1 MPSKDMRF
9 DVVDYIIFA
18 LLLLF
23 SAAIGLFYGFIDK
36 RRKKKKGDGE
46 NGAIEQS
53 TNTAKDYLLAGK
65 SMGVFPTAMS
75 LLASFMSAITI
86 LGTPAEIY
94 IYGTQYWIICISY
107 IFTVY
112 LTATLFMPMFVKL
125 EVTSAYEYL
134 EKRFDR
140 NVRLV
145 ASVIFSVQMIVYMAL
160 VLYAPALALSQVT
173 GLNVWIS
180 VISIGVICTMYTTV
194 GGMKAVMWT
203 DVFQTIIMFVGLLA
217 SVIQGIIDAGGS
229 RAVWQ
234 RALDGGRVE
243 FFNFDPDPTTR
254 HTVWSILFG
263 ATFTWLAIYGFNQT
277 QVQRY
282 LCVPTVRHAK
292 LALLFNLIGLVFIL
306 SLCCGVGLVIF
317 AKYHLCDPLKLGLI
331 KQSDQLYPLFV
342 METLRRFKGL
352 PGIFLACVFS
362 GALSTLSSGLNS
374 LAAVVLAD
382 VIKFFYRKPL
392 TDKQDLLYS
401 KLLSLV
407 FGVVCILVTY
417 LVSLLGNL
425 LQATL
430 SLFGVLSGPIS
441 AIFMIGFF
449 LPWINSA
456 GALIGLIVS
465 VIIQIW
471 IFVGSQVLRSEMRSF
486 RLPTRIDG
494 CTNIRENVTML
505 VNTTITSPIW
515 YQTQTTSLC
524 RTLIKKSPLVPFYGM
539 SYFWY
544 TMFSIFTALIVSVVV
559 SFFTGFRKPES
570 MDPKFIIPV
579 FDILFPFLPERILS
593 KLRFGVRYGQN
604 SIQTDVKDKVQEQ
617 SSSSMQSSRHRMN
630 TINESHSNP
639 TYLHDEKQIGE
650 AEWIVRTKL

>member
-1 MPSKDMRF
+1 MVLGNMRF

-18 LLLLF
+18 LLLIF

-36 RRKKKKGDGE
+36 RRRRKQDEASGD
-46 NGAIEQS
+46 AVEQTKS
-53 TNTAKDYLLAGK
+53 SAKEYLLANK
-65 SMGVFPTAMS
+65 SMGIFPTGMS

-94 IYGTQYWIICISY
+94 VYGTQYWVIGISY

-134 EKRFDR
+134 EKRFDKY
-140 NVRLV
+140 VRLV
-145 ASVIFSVQMIVYMAL
+145 ASLIFSIQMIIYMAI

-180 VISIGVICTMYTTV
+180 VVSIGVICTMYTTV

-217 SVIQGIIDAGGS
+217 SVIQGIIDAGGGK
-229 RAVWQ
+229 AVWK

-254 HTVWSILFG
+254 HTIWSILIG
-263 ATFTWLAIYGFNQT
+263 ATFTWLAIYGFNQA

-292 LALLFNLIGLVFIL
+292 LALLFNLVGLILIL
-306 SLCCGVGLVIF
+306 SLCCGVGLVMF
-317 AKYHLCDPLKLGLI
+317 AKYYACDPLQRALPIICYGNI
-331 KQSDQLYPLFV
+331 KTIQGF
-342 METLRRFKGL
+342 
-352 PGIFLACVFS
+352 A
-362 GALSTLSSGLNS
+362 STLSSGLNS
-374 LAAVVLAD
+374 LAAVVLSD
-382 VIKFFYRKPL
+382 IIKFFYRKPM
-392 TDKQDLLYS
+392 TDAQDLLYS
-401 KLLSLV
+401 KILSLV
-407 FGVVCILVTY
+407 FGVICILITY

-425 LQATL
+425 LQASL

-441 AIFMIGFF
+441 AIFMIGFL
-449 LPWINSA
+449 LPWVNSL

-465 VIIQIW
+465 VIVQIW
-471 IFVGSQVLRSEMRSF
+471 IFLGSQFLRTQMRSF

-494 CTNIRENVTML
+494 CHLMRDNITSL
-505 VNTTITSPIW
+505 FNTTMNSSILS
-515 YQTQTTSLC
+515 TTSLSA
-524 RTLIKKSPLVPFYGM
+524 TMIKKSPLARFYGM

-544 TMFSIFTALIVSVVV
+544 TLMSIFTALTVSLVV
-559 SFFTGFRKPES
+559 SYFTGFRKPEDI
-570 MDPKFIIPV
+570 DPQLMLPA

-593 KLRFGVRYGQN
+593 RLRCGVRYQRD
-604 SIQTDVKDKVQEQ
+604 SDQMKAEEEQ
-617 SSSSMQSSRHRMN
+617 QQASPPYVPMDTPKHRIKMGDECQ
-630 TINESHSNP
+630 INPAYLSND
-639 TYLHDEKQIGE
+639 YDDETMDE
-650 AEWIVRTKL
+650 ERMTRTKL

>member
-1 MPSKDMRF
+1 MAIRDMRF

-23 SAAIGLFYGFIDK
+23 SAAIGFFYGFIDK
-36 RRKKKKGDGE
+36 RKKKKNVDGE
-46 NGAIEQS
+46 TTIEQS
-53 TNTAKDYLLAGK
+53 KSSAKEYLLANK

-86 LGTPAEIY
+86 LGTPAEVY
-94 IYGTQYWIICISY
+94 VYGTQYWIIGISY
-107 IFTVY
+107 IFTI
-112 LTATLFMPMFVKL
+112 LMTSTLFMPMFVKL
-125 EVTSAYEYL
+125 DVTSAYEYL

-140 NVRLV
+140 YVRLI
-145 ASVIFSVQMIVYMAL
+145 ASLIFSIQMVIYMAL

-180 VISIGVICTMYTTV
+180 VISIGVICTIYTTV

-203 DVFQTIIMFVGLLA
+203 DVFQTIVMFVGLLA
-217 SVIQGIIDAGGS
+217 SVIQGGS

-263 ATFTWLAIYGFNQT
+263 ATFTWLAIYGFNQA

-282 LCVPTVRHAK
+282 LCVPTVRDAK
-292 LALLFNLIGLVFIL
+292 LALLFNLVGLIFIL
-306 SLCCGVGLVIF
+306 SLCCGVGLVMF
-317 AKYHLCDPLKLGLI
+317 AKYYACDPLRTGVI
-331 KQSDQLYPLFV
+331 KQTDQLYPLFV
-342 METLRRFKGL
+342 METLKRFKGL

-374 LAAVVLAD
+374 LAAVVLSD
-382 VIKFFYRKPL
+382 IVKFFYRKEM
-392 TDKQDLLYS
+392 TDKQDVWYS
-401 KLLSLV
+401 KMLSLV
-407 FGVVCILVTY
+407 FGVVCILITY

-425 LQATL
+425 LQAAL

-449 LPWINSA
+449 LPWVNSM
-456 GALIGLIVS
+456 GALIALIVS
-465 VIIQIW
+465 VLIQIW
-471 IFVGSQVLRSEMRSF
+471 IFFGSQILRHQMRSF

-494 CTNIRENVTML
+494 CLGVNETMSVL
-505 VNTTITSPIW
+505 FNTTIYSSTW
-515 YQTQTTSLC
+515 NTTTTTSF
-524 RTLIKKSPLVPFYGM
+524 IHKVVKKSPLVRFYGM

-544 TMFSIFTALIVSVVV
+544 TLFSIFTAVIVSLVV
-559 SFFTGFRKPES
+559 SYFTGFTKPEEL
-570 MDPKFIIPV
+570 DPKLMIPV
-579 FDILFPFLPERILS
+579 FDILFPFLPEKILS
-593 KLRFGVRYGQN
+593 KLRFGVRYGQEP
-604 SIQTDVKDKVQEQ
+604 IEIKDKDEEPKPTYEMTTLSSIDPTQRRITITDQ
-617 SSSSMQSSRHRMN
+617 SY
-630 TINESHSNP
+630 SNP
-639 TYLHDEKQIGE
+639 TYINDENNDK
-650 AEWIVRTKL
+650 K

>member
-1 MPSKDMRF
+1 MAPRDMRF

-18 LLLLF
+18 LLLIF

-36 RRKKKKGDGE
+36 RRKKKNIDGE
-46 NGAIEQS
+46 TVVEQS
-53 TNTAKDYLLAGK
+53 KSSAKEYLLANK

-86 LGTPAEIY
+86 LGTPAEVY
-94 IYGTQYWIICISY
+94 VYGTQYWIIGISY
-107 IFTVY
+107 IFTIL
-112 LTATLFMPMFVKL
+112 LTTTLFMPMFVKL

-140 NVRLV
+140 YVRLI
-145 ASVIFSVQMIVYMAL
+145 ASLIFSIQMIIYMAL

-203 DVFQTIIMFVGLLA
+203 DVFQTIVMFVGLLA

-234 RALDGGRVE
+234 KALDGGRVE

-263 ATFTWLAIYGFNQT
+263 ATFTWLAIYGFNQA

-282 LCVPTVRHAK
+282 LCVPTVRDAK
-292 LALLFNLIGLVFIL
+292 LALLFNLVGLIFIL
-306 SLCCGVGLVIF
+306 SLCCGVGLVMF
-317 AKYHLCDPLKLGLI
+317 AKYYACDPLKTGII
-331 KQSDQLYPLFV
+331 KQTDQLYPLFV
-342 METLRRFKGL
+342 METLKRFKGL

-374 LAAVVLAD
+374 LAAVVLSD
-382 VIKFFYRKPL
+382 IIKFFYRKEM
-392 TDKQDLLYS
+392 TDKQDVWYS
-401 KLLSLV
+401 KMLSLV
-407 FGVVCILVTY
+407 FGVVCILITY

-425 LQATL
+425 LQAAL
-430 SLFGVLSGPIS
+430 SLFGVLAGPIS

-449 LPWINSA
+449 LPWVNSM
-456 GALIGLIVS
+456 GALVALIVS
-465 VIIQIW
+465 VLIQIW
-471 IFVGSQVLRSEMRSF
+471 IFFGSQILRHQMRSF

-494 CTNIRENVTML
+494 CLEVNETMSAL
-505 VNTTITSPIW
+505 FNTTIYSSTW
-515 YQTQTTSLC
+515 NKTT
-524 RTLIKKSPLVPFYGM
+524 TMTTIIHKVVKKNPLVRFYGM

-544 TMFSIFTALIVSVVV
+544 TMFSIFTAVIVSLVV
-559 SFFTGFRKPES
+559 SYFTGFRKPEDI
-570 MDPKFIIPV
+570 DPKLMIPV
-579 FDILFPFLPERILS
+579 FDILFPFLPEKILS
-593 KLRFGVRYGQN
+593 KLRFGVRYGTD
-604 SIQTDVKDKVQEQ
+604 SIQIKEKDEEQTPPYEMATLSSIDLKQRQITITDQ
-617 SSSSMQSSRHRMN
+617 SY
-630 TINESHSNP
+630 SNP
-639 TYLHDEKQIGE
+639 TYLNNENNDKQ
-650 AEWIVRTKL
+650 

>member
-36 RRKKKKGDGE
+36 RRKKKKGDVE
-46 NGAIEQS
+46 NGAIGQS

-217 SVIQGIIDAGGS
+217 SVIQGVIDAGGS

-382 VIKFFYRKPL
+382 IIKFFYRKPL

-494 CTNIRENVTML
+494 CTNLRENVTML

-544 TMFSIFTALIVSVVV
+544 TMFSIFTALVVSVVV

-604 SIQTDVKDKVQEQ
+604 SIQADVKDKVQEQ
-617 SSSSMQSSRHRMN
+617 SSRHRMG

-639 TYLHDEKQIGE
+639 TYLHDENNDKKQIGE

>member
-1 MPSKDMRF
+1 MAPRDMRF

-18 LLLLF
+18 LLLIF

-36 RRKKKKGDGE
+36 RRKKKNIDGE
-46 NGAIEQS
+46 TVVEQS
-53 TNTAKDYLLAGK
+53 KSSAKEYLLANK

-86 LGTPAEIY
+86 LGTPAEVY
-94 IYGTQYWIICISY
+94 VYGTQYWIIGISY
-107 IFTVY
+107 IFTIL
-112 LTATLFMPMFVKL
+112 LTTTLFMPMFVKL

-140 NVRLV
+140 YVRLI
-145 ASVIFSVQMIVYMAL
+145 ASLIFSIQMVIYMAL

-203 DVFQTIIMFVGLLA
+203 DVFQTIVMFVGLLA

-234 RALDGGRVE
+234 KALDGGRVE

-263 ATFTWLAIYGFNQT
+263 ATFTWLAIYGFNQA

-282 LCVPTVRHAK
+282 LCVPTVRDAK
-292 LALLFNLIGLVFIL
+292 LALLFNLVGLIFIL
-306 SLCCGVGLVIF
+306 SLCCGVGLVMF
-317 AKYHLCDPLKLGLI
+317 AKYYACDPLKTGII
-331 KQSDQLYPLFV
+331 KQTDQLYPLFV
-342 METLRRFKGL
+342 METLKRFKGL

-374 LAAVVLAD
+374 LAAVVLSD
-382 VIKFFYRKPL
+382 IIKFFYRREM
-392 TDKQDLLYS
+392 TDKQDVWYS
-401 KLLSLV
+401 KMLSLV
-407 FGVVCILVTY
+407 FGVVCILITY

-425 LQATL
+425 LQAAL
-430 SLFGVLSGPIS
+430 SLFGVLAGPIS

-449 LPWINSA
+449 LPWVNSM
-456 GALIGLIVS
+456 GALVALIVS
-465 VIIQIW
+465 VLIQIW
-471 IFVGSQVLRSEMRSF
+471 IFFGSQILRHQMRSF

-494 CTNIRENVTML
+494 CLEVNETMSAL
-505 VNTTITSPIW
+505 FNTTIYSSTW
-515 YQTQTTSLC
+515 NKTT
-524 RTLIKKSPLVPFYGM
+524 TMTTVIHKIVKKNPLVRFYGM

-544 TMFSIFTALIVSVVV
+544 TMFSIFTAVIVSLVV
-559 SFFTGFRKPES
+559 SYFTGFRKPEDI
-570 MDPKFIIPV
+570 DPKLMIPV
-579 FDILFPFLPERILS
+579 FDILFPFLPEKILS
-593 KLRFGVRYGQN
+593 KLRFGVRYGTD
-604 SIQTDVKDKVQEQ
+604 SIQIKEKDEEQTPPYEMATLSSIDLKQRQITITDQ
-617 SSSSMQSSRHRMN
+617 SY
-630 TINESHSNP
+630 SNP
-639 TYLHDEKQIGE
+639 TYLNNENNDKH
-650 AEWIVRTKL
+650 